1 MNLTTALR
9 SLLPLSL
16 TALGGIAAVL
26 IVGALAMTASRVMS
40 TPTQGSSNGSPT
52 PTSEGVQPSIEQSP
66 QWAEGKFRNPAVEPE
81 QGFWKTVGIF
91 WDFMFHKP
99 AGTAPDRPIEVQAL
113 TRDQLLAAPDRTL
126 FRLGHSTVLLKLRGR
141 FWLTDP
147 VFSERASPFSWMGP
161 KRFHA
166 PPIALDELPEIE
178 AVILSHDHYDH
189 LDHDTVLALAPK
201 VRRFLTPL
209 GVGQR
214 LIDWG
219 VPAAKVQQFDW
230 WQGTSIAGVQ
240 LTATPAQHFSGRGLS
255 DRNSTLWASW
265 VLIDGD
271 LRVFFSGDTGYFDG
285 FKTIG
290 ERFGPFDLTLMETG
304 AYDPRWP
311 YVHMQPEQTMQAHVD
326 LRGRRLLPIH
336 NGTFDLAMHRWQDPF
351 ERISALARLRKV
363 ELVTPV
369 IGAPLAIEEPGPT
382 PAWWQGGT
390 ADAVAAAPVENQ
402 APPPA
407 ASSAMP

>member
-1 MNLTTALR
+1 MSHSSRPSITR

-16 TALGGIAAVL
+16 TALSGVAAVL

-40 TPTQGSSNGSPT
+40 SPAVVPASGATAPAPEGS
-52 PTSEGVQPSIEQSP
+52 QPSLEQSP
-66 QWAEGKFRNPAVEPE
+66 QWAKGKFHNPAVEPD
-81 QGFWKTVGIF
+81 QGFWKTMGIM
-91 WDFMFHKP
+91 WDFAFHKP
-99 AGTAPDRPIEVQAL
+99 AGTTPDSPIEVRAL

-147 VFSERASPFSWMGP
+147 VFSERASPFSFMGP

-201 VRRFLTPL
+201 VRHFVTPL

-240 LTATPAQHFSGRGLS
+240 LTATPAQHFSGRSLS

-265 VLIDGD
+265 VLIDDD
-271 LRVFFSGDTGYFDG
+271 LRVFFSGDTGYFAG
-285 FKTIG
+285 FKEIG
-290 ERFGPFDLTLMETG
+290 AKYGPFDVALLETG
-304 AYDPRWP
+304 AYDKRWP
-311 YVHMQPEQTMQAHVD
+311 DVHMQPEDTMRAFAD
-326 LRGRRLLPIH
+326 LGGKWLLPVH
-336 NGTFDLAMHRWQDPF
+336 NGTFDLGLHRWQEPF
-351 ERISALARLRKV
+351 ERIAALAAEKQVALTTPGMGEPLDLRQ
-363 ELVTPV
+363 PHA
-369 IGAPLAIEEPGPT
+369 GH
-382 PAWWQGGT
+382 AWWK
-390 ADAVAAAPVENQ
+390 NLK
-402 APPPA
+402 
-407 ASSAMP
+407 

>member
-1 MNLTTALR
+1 MSHSSRPSITR

-16 TALGGIAAVL
+16 TALSGVAAVL

-40 TPTQGSSNGSPT
+40 SPAVVPASGATAPAPEGS
-52 PTSEGVQPSIEQSP
+52 QPSLEQSP
-66 QWAEGKFRNPAVEPE
+66 QWAKGKFHNPAVEPD
-81 QGFWKTVGIF
+81 QGFWKTMGIM
-91 WDFMFHKP
+91 WDFAFHKP
-99 AGTAPDRPIEVQAL
+99 AGTTPDSPIEVRAL

-147 VFSERASPFSWMGP
+147 VFSERASPFSFMGP

-201 VRRFLTPL
+201 VRHFVTPL

-240 LTATPAQHFSGRGLS
+240 LTATPAQHFSGRSLS

-265 VLIDGD
+265 VLIDDD
-271 LRVFFSGDTGYFDG
+271 LRVFFSGDTGYFAG
-285 FKTIG
+285 FKEIG
-290 ERFGPFDLTLMETG
+290 AKYGPFDVALLETG
-304 AYDPRWP
+304 AYDKRWP
-311 YVHMQPEQTMQAHVD
+311 DVHMQPEDTVRAFAD
-326 LRGRRLLPIH
+326 LGGKWLLPVH
-336 NGTFDLAMHRWQDPF
+336 NGTFDLGLHRWQEPF
-351 ERISALARLRKV
+351 ERIAALAAEKQVALTTPGMGEPLDLRQ
-363 ELVTPV
+363 PHA
-369 IGAPLAIEEPGPT
+369 GH
-382 PAWWQGGT
+382 AWWK
-390 ADAVAAAPVENQ
+390 NLK
-402 APPPA
+402 
-407 ASSAMP
+407 